1 MKNLIV
7 LFASMLVVFA
17 STGQEQNEV
26 ENLKAPYSI
35 QESQGDDWRLNAP
48 SSNLNRP
55 PITNSNNYFRALLES
70 GTGNFGQNPRG
81 LRTTHADTPQILNSN
96 EELVNIAW
104 RSAGMGFDPKAE
116 VWDLIDDM
124 TRLYE
129 WHSYDVDSISFPYN
143 YNRPVD
149 SITNYDSTLN
159 DTTYYSF
166 RVNGK
171 ALDTL
176 HYKEDT
182 TWKFTNTDTSALPA
196 LTVDF
201 YGNPEDPFNIDS
213 TKEYWPAYNVY
224 DTANNNDTNALA
236 PDDTLINTQQT
247 VTLVENVDA
256 VKKQVVDTLYY
267 KYYVEGSGLL
277 PSIAPGQ
284 EDTTF
289 FITANYNES
298 RGLGTNA
305 VSTGE
310 ILLTSEDVADPDNGQ
325 GLISEAIDERVP
337 QGLSVGITLT
347 FKPGYEVTGN
357 DTLFVI
363 GDNNDVTYKHNT
375 FRLAT
380 GTEING
386 LTPEQGTYNH
396 AFARHTLQYEP
407 DFDIDYFE
415 DKYFP
420 MTGDFLQRGGNP
432 ATEIVDIFFTITANG
447 VSIEEK
453 DTKNSVIKS
462 IYPNPVR
469 ANNQSTMNFSLEEAS
484 QVNVS
489 IYNSLGQQVDEL
501 MNGFYRSGDHEAA
514 LKVGDLEPGI
524 YFLQVKTGEQTQTQK
539 INIVK

>member
-1 MKNLIV
+1 MKKLIV
-7 LFASMLVVFA
+7 LFASMLVGF
-17 STGQEQNEV
+17 SSIGQEQNEV

-35 QESQGDDWRLNAP
+35 QKSQGDGWRINAP
-48 SSNLNRP
+48 SSNLERP
-55 PITNSNNYFRALLES
+55 PITNSNNYLRALLAS
-70 GTGNFGQNPRG
+70 GQGNFGPNPRG
-81 LRTTHADTPQILNSN
+81 LRTTHADTPQILNSSG
-96 EELVNIAW
+96 ELVTISW
-104 RSAGMGFDPKAE
+104 RSAGMGFDPKAQ
-116 VWDLIDDM
+116 VWDFVDGM

-129 WHSYDVDSISFPYN
+129 WHSYDLDSVSFPYN
-143 YNRPVD
+143 YNRAVD
-149 SITNYDSTLN
+149 SITNYDTTFN

-176 HYKEDT
+176 PYKEDT

-201 YGNPEDPFNIDS
+201 YGNLNTIDS
-213 TKEYWPAYNVY
+213 TKEYWPPYNVY

-236 PDDTLINTQQT
+236 PDDTLINIGQT

-256 VKKQVVDTLYY
+256 IKKQVVDTLYY

-284 EDTTF
+284 QDTTF
-289 FITANYNES
+289 FITARYNES
-298 RGLGTNA
+298 RGLGNNA

-310 ILLTSEDVADPDNGQ
+310 ILLTSEDVTDADDGQ
-325 GLISEAIDERVP
+325 GVISEAINERVP

-357 DTLFVI
+357 DTLFVLGENEI
-363 GDNNDVTYKHNT
+363 TTFKHNT
-375 FRLAT
+375 FRLTT
-380 GTEING
+380 GTEVDG
-386 LTPEQGTYNH
+386 RTPERGTYNQ
-396 AFARHTLQYEP
+396 AFARHTLQYGS
-407 DFDIDYFE
+407 DFDLQYF
-415 DKYFP
+415 DNKYYP

-432 ATEIVDIFFTITANG
+432 VTEMIDVFFTITANG

-453 DTKNSVIKS
+453 DSQNSVIKS
-462 IYPNPVR
+462 IYPNPVM
-469 ANNQSTMNFSLEEAS
+469 ANKQSTINFSLEEAS

-489 IYNSLGQQVDEL
+489 IYNSLGQQVGQM

-514 LKVGDLEPGI
+514 LELGDLEPGI
-524 YFLQVKTGEQTQTQK
+524 YFLQVKTSDQTQTQK